1 MESGKN
7 VVTYQSPKVEVLQ
20 TVKDAK
26 KTLNCSHIRL
36 NMETNGSLHINN
48 DD

>member
-7 VVTYQSPKVEVLQ
+7 VVTYQSPKIEVLQ

-26 KTLNCSHIRL
+26 KTLTARISN
-36 NMETNGSLHINN
+36 
-48 DD
+48 